1 MDASPAVAHA
11 LGILG
16 ALAAGAGP
24 QSAAALG
31 RGLSIPRS
39 TTYRILATMADAG
52 YAVHV
57 PGAGYSLG
65 PAAHELAWAYQRQAP
80 LQRVA
85 GPLLSAL
92 ADKVGHNAHLSM
104 LQGNDVLYVIE
115 ERVKGRPW
123 LVADVGVRLPA
134 ELTASGHAMLAH
146 LSNAQISALYPT
158 KDVLV
163 DRNTDGPK
171 TVSELRRR
179 LAQVRVAGYATESGL
194 VTPGLDSVAVAVL
207 DRVRH
212 PLAAVAVTY
221 PSNTPAPEVARV
233 VEHVRRAAAS
243 IAGRLDLR
251 RAASAPESQI

>member
-92 ADKVGHNAHLSM
+92 ADKVDAAIAA
-104 LQGNDVLYVIE
+104 VL
-115 ERVKGRPW
+115 
-123 LVADVGVRLPA
+123 
-134 ELTASGHAMLAH
+134 ASGLRTADIMQTGMARVGTGVMGE
-146 LSNAQISALYPT
+146 AL
-158 KDVLV
+158 L
-163 DRNTDGPK
+163 R
-171 TVSELRRR
+171 EL
-179 LAQVRVAGYATESGL
+179 
-194 VTPGLDSVAVAVL
+194 DK
-207 DRVRH
+207 
-212 PLAAVAVTY
+212 LAA
-221 PSNTPAPEVARV
+221 
-233 VEHVRRAAAS
+233 
-243 IAGRLDLR
+243 
-251 RAASAPESQI
+251 